1 MSGDVEAAKASS
13 VQLRG
18 HLAEELTR
26 PSDPF
31 DDHSALLL
39 KFHGIYQQDNRDV
52 RRERASKKL
61 PLDYSCMVRASVP
74 GGRLSATQ
82 WRALDRVAELA
93 DGSLR
98 LTTRQGVQFH
108 STLKGNLKPLISTL
122 NAELVTTLGACG
134 DVVRNTV
141 ACPLPHADGRERILG
156 STVAAIARHFR
167 PRTAAY
173 WEVWLDGEPAV
184 SAHPETP
191 DLTAATGVTAGD
203 SATSA
208 VAGPAEEPIFGEVY
222 LPRKFKIG
230 LAWPGDNC
238 IDVHG
243 HDVGLV
249 PTLTD
254 GYRGEL
260 TGWTI
265 LVGGGLGM
273 SHAREEDTYPRLATP
288 VAWVEPE
295 RLIPAIEAVVTMQ
308 RDHGERVDRQR
319 NRLKYL
325 VDDRGLAWV
334 RSQIEERLGAPV
346 SDPPELLPWLEHNEH
361 HGWSPTHD
369 GDWVLG
375 VPIPSGRLRDDE
387 EFRPRTVVRELLDA
401 SLVREIRVSARQDL
415 LLTGIATADRPEVER
430 RLRAA
435 GVKLE
440 EEVTPL
446 QRLAIACPALPT
458 CGQALGEAER
468 VLPQLVERLD
478 KVFAEGGAEATPVRL
493 NMTGCPNGCARPYN
507 AEIGIVGRTKRTYD
521 VYVGGAAAGD
531 RLGFRLRA
539 DVPLDDI
546 PTLLAPVVERFAT
559 DRSDG
564 ETFGDFCRR
573 AGAESLETLLPEPT
587 VRRRGRS

>member
-1 MSGDVEAAKASS
+1 MSGDVEAVKAASRH
-13 VQLRG
+13 LRG
-18 HLAEELTR
+18 HLSEELTR
-26 PSDPF
+26 PEDPF
-31 DDHSALLL
+31 DDQSAVLL
-39 KFHGIYQQDNRDV
+39 KFHGIYQQDDRDV
-52 RRERASKKL
+52 RRERAAKKL
-61 PLDYSCMVRASVP
+61 PLEHSCMVRASVP
-74 GGRLSATQ
+74 GGRLQPEQ

-108 STLKGNLKPLISTL
+108 ATAKANLRPLISSL

-141 ACPLPHADGRERILG
+141 ACPMPHADGREHVLG
-156 STVAAIARHFR
+156 PAVAAIAAHFR
-167 PRTAAY
+167 PKTAAY
-173 WEVWLDGEPAV
+173 WEIWLDGDRAV
-184 SAHPETP
+184 SAHPGERR
-191 DLTAATGVTAGD
+191 AGI
-203 SATSA
+203 
-208 VAGPAEEPIFGEVY
+208 EEPIYGDVY

-273 SHAREEDTYPRLATP
+273 SHAREDDTYPRLASP
-288 VAWVEPE
+288 VGWVEPE

-325 VDDRGLAWV
+325 VDDRGTEWV
-334 RSQIEERLGAPV
+334 RAQIEERLGAPV
-346 SDPPELLPWLEHNEH
+346 GDPPELLPWLDHDEH
-361 HGWSPTHD
+361 HGWSPTD
-369 GDWVLG
+369 SGDWVLG
-375 VPIPSGRLRDDE
+375 VPIPSGRLRDDDAW
-387 EFRPRTVVRELLDA
+387 RPRAAVRELLDA
-401 SLVREIRVSARQDL
+401 GLVREIRVSARQDL
-415 LLTGIATADRPEVER
+415 LLTGIDGARRDEVTR
-430 RLRAA
+430 RLRDH
-435 GVKLE
+435 GIKLDD
-440 EEVTPL
+440 EVTPL

-468 VLPQLVERLD
+468 VLPTLVDGLD
-478 KVFAEGGAEATPVRL
+478 KVFADSGVAGTPVRL

-507 AEIGIVGRTKRTYD
+507 AEIGVVGRTKRTYD

-531 RLGFRLRA
+531 RLGVRLRA
-539 DVPLDDI
+539 DVGLDEI
-546 PTLLAPVVERFAT
+546 PTLLAPVVERFGAERT
-559 DRSDG
+559 DG
-564 ETFGDFCRR
+564 ETFGDFCLRV
-573 AGAESLETLLPEPT
+573 GVQELETVLPAPT
-587 VRRRGRS
+587 VRRRGRRS